1 MIKKHKKQWR
11 NALLLFVVVWVIL
24 YGILR
29 VVFDVPHTADLFI
42 RLSFGCFLIAM
53 VYFYI
58 ATKEHEEY

>member
-11 NALLLFVVVWVIL
+11 NTLLLFVVAWGIL
-24 YGILR
+24 YATLR
-29 VVFDVPHTADLFI
+29 VVFAVPHTLDLFI

-58 ATKEHEEY
+58 TTKEHEEY